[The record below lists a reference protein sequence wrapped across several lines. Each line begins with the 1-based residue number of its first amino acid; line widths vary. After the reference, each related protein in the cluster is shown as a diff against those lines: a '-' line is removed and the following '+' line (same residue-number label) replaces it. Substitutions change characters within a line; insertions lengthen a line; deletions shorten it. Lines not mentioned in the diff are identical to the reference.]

1 MLQGITVQEEGSN
14 VGTAGS
20 IATLNFVGGDV
31 TADATAQQGICTVT
45 IDSSIQGITTSG
57 TSFLH
62 DITQTGVT
70 TLTSDQQAAF
80 NVGTA
85 ATIYKGGNIRTV
97 GVITAHGG
105 LVLNDTTDASSGGGL
120 IVGTAGIYRNLMV
133 TLFAGIVTAGGGF
146 NIGIQSAG
154 IVIAKNVGI
163 NTLNF
168 VGSGNSITYFAAT
181 NTLDVSI
188 AGSSGG
194 GGGGVSETSASVST
208 TSATSCGS
216 FAKASKRSKHQYLH
230 RLLKDQHIR

>member
-1 MLQGITVQEEGSN
+1 M
-14 VGTAGS
+14 
-20 IATLNFVGGDV
+20 FGGDV

-85 ATIYKGGNIRTV
+85 ATIYSAGNIRTV

-105 LVLNDTTDASSGGGL
+105 LVVGDTTDASSGGGL
-120 IVGTAGIYRNLMV
+120 LVGTAGTIQSNGAAA
-133 TLFAGIVTAGGGF
+133 FAGIVTAGGGF

-154 IVIAKNVGI
+154 IVIAKNR
-163 NTLNF
+163 L
-168 VGSGNSITYFAAT
+168 
-181 NTLDVSI
+181 VSI
-188 AGSSGG
+188 HLILLDLVTQSL
-194 GGGGVSETSASVST
+194 TS
-208 TSATSCGS
+208 
-216 FAKASKRSKHQYLH
+216 LH
-230 RLLKDQHIR
+230 EHS